1 MPGHGG
7 DLMAALVAA
16 WYGWL
21 SQMVQGPALA
31 GRELMDAVGWPPAS
45 ALLLGLIG
53 ATSPCQLTTNLGA
66 LAFSASRPGRGAALG
81 TALAYAAGKVAV
93 YSLVGGAVVLL
104 GVQLQ
109 AVSIPVVVVARRLL
123 GPLMLVVGLGLI
135 GVIRV
140 PAGLGHQIS
149 RRLPIRAATGGRA
162 SPFLLGVAFSFAF
175 CPTLFLLFFGL
186 TIPLALQSTGGW
198 SFPGL
203 FAMGTALPLV
213 VVSGMIALGL
223 GAGERL
229 VDGVARWHRR
239 VEALAGAVLLAAGL
253 HDTVV
258 HWWL

>member
-1 MPGHGG
+1 
-7 DLMAALVAA
+7 MAALVGA

-31 GRELMDAVGWPPAS
+31 LRELMDAVGWPPAS

-53 ATSPCQLTTNLGA
+53 ATSPCQLTTSLGA

-81 TALAYAAGKVAV
+81 AALAYTAGKVAV
-93 YSLVGGAVVLL
+93 YSLAGGAVVLL

-109 AVSIPVVVVARRLL
+109 AVSIPVVVVARTLL
-123 GPLMLVVGLGLI
+123 GPLLLVVGLGLM

-140 PAGLGHQIS
+140 PASLGQEIS
-149 RRLPIRAATGGRA
+149 RWLAIRAARGRQA

-203 FAMGTALPLV
+203 FAVGAALPLV
-213 VVSGMIALGL
+213 VASGMIALGR

-229 VDGVARWHRR
+229 VGGEARWHRR
-239 VEALAGAVLLAAGL
+239 VKVLAGAVVLAAGL

-258 HWWL
+258 YWWL